1 MLEPPKKLIVCAVAK
16 PVELEKPFGGE
27 TFEYNESDSG
37 LAASVRALERSG
49 VNVRWVA
56 WPGCFVEKT
65 SEEGVRQRLE
75 EEYNCH
81 PVFLDRAVEE
91 LFYARFCHGVLWPL
105 FHCIPM
111 MTSLTKFEEGEESS
125 RDATLVGARATDQYE
140 AYLSVNQLYLEAVAA
155 EYVEG
160 DLVLVHDYELMLL
173 PAMLRSRF
181 PEISCGYFCNCPFP
195 STEFYRMLPA
205 REALLRGALGA
216 DLVSFNHFDY
226 VRHFLNACMRVL
238 GLESL
243 PSRLEYNGRLVTVSI
258 CPAGIAPE
266 AFEVNTDSELSVAVR
281 GRADQMRAGPFKHR
295 KVLLSLDALD
305 MSKGIP
311 QRLLALE
318 ALLEFRPE
326 WRGRAILVL
335 AARDRGRVVDAQLR
349 KAVDGLVGHVNGRFG
364 RADYCPVHYLKHTLT
379 RVEKLALYSLAD
391 VALVASVRE
400 GINLSAMEFVAVQN
414 AFAECERR
422 YDPGVLVYSEF
433 AGCATSFEDGALV
446 VNPHDTDGVAQSLH
460 AALTM
465 TSTTKQVRHH
475 KLARYVNTYT
485 AELWSNRLVKELRQA
500 REKAAAYE
508 QLLPLDVAQL
518 RSFYERSRRRLLVF
532 EYDGTLAPHASLPQL
547 AQPPPALA
555 ATLAQLCADPHNTV
569 YVLSGRSPSDL
580 DEWLGSSCPR
590 LGLVAEM
597 GFRLKRAP
605 RCALPSVLTFAD
617 SSAVSSLKGSAQT
630 LTGLETTDA
639 ELLAN
644 TRLNALAADAPV
656 LHDDDYGH
664 HAGLDDSGSGDAGD
678 RATDDDATD
687 DRRSENDVAR
697 DWEDVNPGVDT
708 SWVVEVAP
716 ILESFTRQ
724 TPGSFLEANGSCVT
738 WHYRDA
744 DPDFGDAQAK
754 NLILHLEVV
763 AENRPVKC
771 SMSATKRQISLQPAR
786 VSKGR
791 ALRGAVGVD
800 MDAYDLVFVV
810 GGEADEDVFELFEG
824 SSHSFTVSVG
834 RHLSRASF
842 FLDDEEVLP
851 TLQTLAAV
859 SNLSI
864 APNPTS
870 FLTSNTS
877 FATAPDSPAAP

>member
-1 MLEPPKKLIVCAVAK
+1 MRSNRSR
-16 PVELEKPFGGE
+16 VE
-27 TFEYNESDSG
+27 DSG
-37 LAASVRALERSG
+37 
-49 VNVRWVA
+49 
-56 WPGCFVEKT
+56 
-65 SEEGVRQRLE
+65 
-75 EEYNCH
+75 
-81 PVFLDRAVEE
+81 
-91 LFYARFCHGVLWPL
+91 
-105 FHCIPM
+105 
-111 MTSLTKFEEGEESS
+111 
-125 RDATLVGARATDQYE
+125 
-140 AYLSVNQLYLEAVAA
+140 
-155 EYVEG
+155 
-160 DLVLVHDYELMLL
+160 
-173 PAMLRSRF
+173 PA
-181 PEISCGYFCNCPFP
+181 
-195 STEFYRMLPA
+195 
-205 REALLRGALGA
+205 
-216 DLVSFNHFDY
+216 
-226 VRHFLNACMRVL
+226 
-238 GLESL
+238 
-243 PSRLEYNGRLVTVSI
+243 
-258 CPAGIAPE
+258 
-266 AFEVNTDSELSVAVR
+266 
-281 GRADQMRAGPFKHR
+281 
-295 KVLLSLDALD
+295 
-305 MSKGIP
+305 
-311 QRLLALE
+311 
-318 ALLEFRPE
+318 
-326 WRGRAILVL
+326 
-335 AARDRGRVVDAQLR
+335 
-349 KAVDGLVGHVNGRFG
+349 
-364 RADYCPVHYLKHTLT
+364 
-379 RVEKLALYSLAD
+379 
-391 VALVASVRE
+391 
-400 GINLSAMEFVAVQN
+400 
-414 AFAECERR
+414 
-422 YDPGVLVYSEF
+422 
-433 AGCATSFEDGALV
+433 
-446 VNPHDTDGVAQSLH
+446 
-460 AALTM
+460 
-465 TSTTKQVRHH
+465 QVRHH

-630 LTGLETTDA
+630 LPEIADA

-678 RATDDDATD
+678 GHGADDDATES
-687 DRRSENDVAR
+687 RSENDAAR

-708 SWVVEVAP
+708 TWVVEVAP